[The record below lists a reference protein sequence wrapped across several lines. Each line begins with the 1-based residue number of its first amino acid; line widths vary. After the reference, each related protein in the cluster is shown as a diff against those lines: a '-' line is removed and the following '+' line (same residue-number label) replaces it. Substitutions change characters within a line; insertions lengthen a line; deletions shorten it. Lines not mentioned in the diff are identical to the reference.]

1 MFVSHKGRYA
11 LRALFELS
19 KRKDRGRTKIVD
31 LAESQKIPHRF
42 LEVILGELKQGGFVE
57 SRRGSDGGYILT
69 RPPSELT
76 VGEVLRFLQGS
87 FEPVD
92 PRGDGT
98 TLPSSELYAF
108 KPLWNELKNSVNGI
122 LDSTTF
128 AELLENETKRSGEGP
143 LNYTI

>member
-11 LRALFELS
+11 LRALFELA
-19 KRKDRGRTKIVD
+19 KRTERGHTKIVD
-31 LAESQKIPHRF
+31 IAAAQTIPHRF

-57 SRRGSDGGYILT
+57 SRRGSDGGYLLARSPAT
-69 RPPSELT
+69 LT

-92 PRGDGT
+92 LSANGDR
-98 TLPSSELYAF
+98 LPPSELYAF
-108 KPLWNELKNSVNGI
+108 RPLWSELKNSVDRV

-128 AELLENETKRSGEGP
+128 RDLLENETRHGDSS
-143 LNYTI
+143 LNFTI